1 MTIRQATTIV
11 GLALLCVTLARA
23 DGNAFQ
29 LSVSSGVS
37 VPKIKELEAKVQQS
51 FTAPG
56 MMRTYKLETRRWVDV
71 TPSVPAEYLT
81 AVVRSYDEST
91 RTAYLQ
97 FTQRQYNMPVL
108 QVWRFGGR
116 TWSDQ
121 LDPGIFVQS
130 QPTPA
135 ELAKLRALINA
146 ERAPAPR

>member
-23 DGNAFQ
+23 DGNAF
-29 LSVSSGVS
+29 LISVSPGVT
-37 VPKIKELEAKVQQS
+37 VPKIKELEAKLQQS

-56 MMRTYKLETRRWVDV
+56 TMRTYKLENRRWVDV
-71 TPSVPAEYLT
+71 TPSVPAEHFT
-81 AVVRSYDEST
+81 AIVRSYDESS

-108 QVWRFGGR
+108 QVWRFDGR

-121 LDPGIFVQS
+121 LDRGIFVHQ
-130 QPTPA
+130 
-135 ELAKLRALINA
+135 
-146 ERAPAPR
+146 RAPAPR